1 MKDDKVILFDC
12 FGLFASDS
20 VDDFF
25 KDHYPENHQELKDS
39 FCEEGDS
46 GAFDFDTL
54 LENMAKGLS
63 LNQAALTEEINRR
76 RVLYPR
82 MIELAKRLRESHRVY
97 LLSNCIRGVIESI
110 FEGTGFEDCFDGQIR
125 SCDIGLVKPKPE
137 IFAYAKKALG
147 NPLLRRQPHQR
158 GGREKRRHR
167 ILCLSLP
174 RASRGD
180 PPPNRVLI
188 RGYCLF
194 FFLSSNSKAPAL
206 KPSPRASR
214 RRGKVWLSEERP
226 PLRELTWKMLSGVTD
241 S

>member
-1 MKDDKVILFDC
+1 MKDGKVILFDC

-54 LENMAKGLS
+54 LENMARGLN

-82 MIELAKRLRESHRVY
+82 MIELAKRLRENHRVY

-147 NPLLRRQPHQR
+147 NPERIVFFDDNPINVEAARKEGIESYVYHSPEQVEETLRQ
-158 GGREKRRHR
+158 
-167 ILCLSLP
+167 I
-174 RASRGD
+174 
-180 PPPNRVLI
+180 
-188 RGYCLF
+188 GY
-194 FFLSSNSKAPAL
+194 
-206 KPSPRASR
+206 
-214 RRGKVWLSEERP
+214 
-226 PLRELTWKMLSGVTD
+226 
-241 S
+241 